1 MDSYSGAF
9 EQALDMIS
17 EARSKD
23 EILKFLT
30 RAAENIAG
38 ADTVSSIL
46 VLDNNGLLRNGSSPR
61 LPQDYLQAIDKLR
74 PHPEVGT
81 CAAAAA
87 TGEVVITEDFYA
99 DSKWAELK
107 HLPLSLGFKGAWS
120 MPITSSTGKVLGTFG
135 TYFSRKR
142 LPSSDEIEG
151 IRLLAKAAAS
161 VLEREQLKSHLN

>member
-1 MDSYSGAF
+1 MKSYTTAF
-9 EQALDMIS
+9 EHTLQMIDDGK
-17 EARSKD
+17 SKD
-23 EILKFLT
+23 EILRYLIKV
-30 RAAENIAG
+30 AETLAG

-46 VLDNNGLLRNGSSPR
+46 VLDEEGLLRNGSSPR
-61 LPQDYLQAIDKLR
+61 LPQDYLEAIDKLK

-87 TGEVVITEDFYA
+87 TGELVITEDFYD

-120 MPITSSTGKVLGTFG
+120 MPIMNAEGKVLGTFG

-142 LPSSDEIEG
+142 VPSNEEIDG
-151 IRLLAKAAAS
+151 VRVLAKAAALTLS
-161 VLEREQLKSHLN
+161 RHI